1 MNTSAKVSKIK
12 PTKTV
17 PKGFRS
23 HENARSK
30 RPESK
35 SFFTR
40 GDSRSPP
47 RQTTTLNRNMEA
59 SISRGS
65 AHSSNPSLGSM
76 EFADAERCAGTP
88 ESGELKKYDFPLEMS
103 EGLRGKGPAR
113 LLNPADSNEMS
124 EGLKGQCLPL
134 DELDAKM
141 LEEDELIQIVDTSDL
156 DFSHSEDLCSHSN
169 VTEKDGVVICEDCG
183 QELYSE
189 GMPNLDLSDS
199 SSSSSVCEHQHVVK
213 EKGTLICEDCG
224 EELYEEI
231 SHDQEWRKFGDF
243 DGRGAPDPTRC
254 QYRKAAER
262 GIRRELERMGFAP
275 DICKLADEDYI
286 LITKEEIKRSELR
299 KGIMF
304 ACVLEAHKRVKRLVT
319 PDEVASKFFN
329 LQRKTQSQ
337 GLQFYRLRCPRS
349 YFQYEDISAKHF
361 IPQIMKMPQFNTKSE
376 HIDRVIMLHERIA
389 DKCPM
394 LNRSNPQSVSKA
406 LIYYYFRRRGVLIS
420 PTRFGKIV
428 SLSHIILLRLSLA
441 ISQLLGTSKTVGLV

>member
-1 MNTSAKVSKIK
+1 MNISAKSTSKPK
-12 PTKTV
+12 LTKTI

-30 RPESK
+30 HPEPK

-47 RQTTTLNRNMEA
+47 RQVASINRNIGQDDDKNDEKSDVSSCVNSLQG
-59 SISRGS
+59 SINNSPRSLSR
-65 AHSSNPSLGSM
+65 N
-76 EFADAERCAGTP
+76 
-88 ESGELKKYDFPLEMS
+88 GELE
-103 EGLRGKGPAR
+103 
-113 LLNPADSNEMS
+113 DSFDS
-124 EGLKGQCLPL
+124 Q
-134 DELDAKM
+134 M
-141 LEEDELIQIVDTSDL
+141 LEEDDIFQIVDTSDF
-156 DFSHSEDLCSHSN
+156 DFSRSEDLCSHSN
-169 VTEKDGVVICEDCG
+169 ITEREGLTVCEDCG

-189 GMPNLDLSDS
+189 SELSASNFSKS
-199 SSSSSVCEHQHVVK
+199 SSACDHPNIVR
-213 EKGTLICEDCG
+213 EKGVLICEDCG

-231 SHDQEWRKFGDF
+231 SHDQEWRKFGDS
-243 DGRGAPDPTRC
+243 DGRGGSDPTRC

-275 DICKLADEDYI
+275 DICKLADEDYM

-299 KGIMF
+299 KGIIF
-304 ACVLEAHKRVKRLVT
+304 ACVLEAHKRVGRATT

-329 LQRKTQSQ
+329 LQKKTQSQ
-337 GLQFYRLRCPRS
+337 GIQFYRLRCPRS
-349 YFQYEDISAKHF
+349 YFQYGDISAKHF
-361 IPQIMKMPQFNTKSE
+361 IPQIMKMPQFNTKQE

-428 SLSHIILLRLSLA
+428 SLSHIILLRLSSA
-441 ISQLLGTSKTVGLV
+441 ISRLLGTGKSVNLV

>member
-1 MNTSAKVSKIK
+1 MSTSVKSQSKPK
-12 PTKTV
+12 QTKTI

-47 RQTTTLNRNMEA
+47 RQTAAITRNIGKNDDEKLQEP
-59 SISRGS
+59 SISRNDEKDET
-65 AHSSNPSLGSM
+65 SSYASSLRASVDNSPRSLSRSQDVD
-76 EFADAERCAGTP
+76 EKFDEKLDA
-88 ESGELKKYDFPLEMS
+88 
-103 EGLRGKGPAR
+103 GL
-113 LLNPADSNEMS
+113 
-124 EGLKGQCLPL
+124 L
-134 DELDAKM
+134 DED
-141 LEEDELIQIVDTSDL
+141 DVTQVIDTSDL
-156 DFSHSEDLCSHSN
+156 DFSRSEDLCSHSN
-169 VTEKDGVVICEDCG
+169 VMEKEGLVICEDCG

-189 GMPNLDLSDS
+189 GAPSLDFSGS
-199 SSSSSVCEHQHVVK
+199 SSACEHQNVVK

-254 QYRKAAER
+254 QYRKAAEK

-275 DICKLADEDYI
+275 DICKLADEDYM

-299 KGIMF
+299 KGIIF
-304 ACVLEAHKRVKRLVT
+304 ACVLEAHKRVKRPIT

-361 IPQIMKMPQFNTKSE
+361 IPQIMQMPQFNTKSE
-376 HIDRVIMLHERIA
+376 HIERVIMLHERIA

-394 LNRSNPQSVSKA
+394 LNRSNPQSISKA

-420 PTRFGKIV
+420 PARFGKIV
-428 SLSHIILLRLSLA
+428 NLSHIILLRLSSA
-441 ISQLLGTSKTVGLV
+441 ISRLLGTGKTVSLL

>member
-1 MNTSAKVSKIK
+1 MNTPAKSVAKTK
-12 PTKTV
+12 PTKTI

-23 HENARSK
+23 HESARSNPPK
-30 RPESK
+30 PK

-40 GDSRSPP
+40 DSRSPP
-47 RQTTTLNRNMEA
+47 RQVTSLNRATTPDKDEKFVDEK
-59 SISRGS
+59 SETSSCVSSLHGS
-65 AHSSNPSLGSM
+65 ADTSPKSLSHSREL
-76 EFADAERCAGTP
+76 EETIDAG
-88 ESGELKKYDFPLEMS
+88 
-103 EGLRGKGPAR
+103 
-113 LLNPADSNEMS
+113 
-124 EGLKGQCLPL
+124 
-134 DELDAKM
+134 M
-141 LEEDELIQIVDTSDL
+141 LEDEDFTQVIDTSDL
-156 DFSHSEDLCSHSN
+156 DFSHSDDLCSHSN
-169 VTEKDGVVICEDCG
+169 VTEKDGLVICEDCG

-189 GMPNLDLSDS
+189 GAPNTSGFSNS
-199 SSSSSVCEHQHVVK
+199 SCEHQNVIK
-213 EKGTLICEDCG
+213 EKGVLICEDCG

-243 DGRGAPDPTRC
+243 EGRGAPDPTRC
-254 QYRKAAER
+254 QYRKAAEK

-275 DICKLADEDYI
+275 DICKLADEDYM

-299 KGIMF
+299 KGIIF
-304 ACVLEAHKRVKRLVT
+304 ACVLEAHKRVGRHVT

-361 IPQIMKMPQFNTKSE
+361 IPQIMKMPQFNTKPE
-376 HIDRVIMLHERIA
+376 HIERVIMLHERIA
-389 DKCPM
+389 DKCSV

-420 PTRFGKIV
+420 PSRFGKIV
-428 SLSHIILLRLSLA
+428 SLSHIILLRLSSA